1 MATLFTRLLP
11 EHPHPSPLTTTIS
24 SILPVL
30 TRQPSYGTLDTS
42 DPSSDPPPPYSE
54 DLPFQH
60 VHVSVGNESDT
71 DSEDSEDDEGDE
83 IEQLYLMMNGPNPSN
98 RFMGLMLRAL
108 GRTHFEYEDDE
119 ESVGRGELPGYYGGR
134 ERGMRVVGW
143 MVGGL
148 VVWSLV
154 GVVGWGVWRW
164 TV

>member
-1 MATLFTRLLP
+1 
-11 EHPHPSPLTTTIS
+11 
-24 SILPVL
+24 
-30 TRQPSYGTLDTS
+30 
-42 DPSSDPPPPYSE
+42 
-54 DLPFQH
+54 
-60 VHVSVGNESDT
+60 
-71 DSEDSEDDEGDE
+71 
-83 IEQLYLMMNGPNPSN
+83 MMNGPNPSN

-154 GVVGWGVWRW
+154 GLWGGVCGGGRFEGDGEMLLEKRMGICGFCIDWVGIWGWKRW
-164 TV
+164 KHGM